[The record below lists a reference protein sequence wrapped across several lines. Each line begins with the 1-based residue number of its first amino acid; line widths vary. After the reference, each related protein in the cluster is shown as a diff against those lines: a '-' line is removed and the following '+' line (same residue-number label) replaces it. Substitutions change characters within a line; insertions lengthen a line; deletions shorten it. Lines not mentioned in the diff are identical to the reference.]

1 MKDVAA
7 AEVHLMGFIGQ
18 FSISQTPYFLGLWDG
33 GCNAYCS
40 AGNNKASTSFSV
52 ITCPHKPVDG
62 LSTIGNEQNGFC
74 VLLEL
79 R

>member
-1 MKDVAA
+1 MKGVTA
-7 AEVHLMGFIGQ
+7 AEVHLMCFIGQ
-18 FSISQTPYFLGLWDG
+18 FSLSHTPYFLGLGDG
-33 GCNAYCS
+33 GYNAYCS

-52 ITCPHKPVDG
+52 ITCPREPVDG
-62 LSTIGNEQNGFC
+62 LSTIGKEQNGFC